1 MLCAVSVRA
10 GSEAAMARRIMRA
23 AEGAAL
29 DAYALRRELLRR
41 EEGAWRLRQ
50 DVLFPGY
57 VIVETCDPEL
67 LGKRLE
73 VLSAFSHLVYGAGG
87 AVGTLTKREAALVRM
102 LGGRDHLV
110 GVSVGEIVSNRLNV
124 TSGPLVG
131 LERLVAK
138 IDRHKRIAYLDAA
151 AFASFAAGEPR
162 RPGRR
167 GGVAAARAEASRP
180 VRVALEVVRKE

>member
-1 MLCAVSVRA
+1 
-10 GSEAAMARRIMRA
+10 MARRIVRA
-23 AEGAAL
+23 AEGVAL
-29 DAYALRRELLRR
+29 DAYALRREMLRR
-41 EEGAWRLRQ
+41 EDGAWRLRH

-67 LGKRLE
+67 LAKRLE
-73 VLSAFSHLVYGAGG
+73 VLSASSHLVQGAGG
-87 AVGTLTKREAALVRM
+87 AVGTLTEREAALVRT
-102 LGGRDHLV
+102 LGGRDHMV
-110 GVSVGEIVSNRLNV
+110 GVSVGEIVSNKLTV

-162 RPGRR
+162 RLGRR
-167 GGVAAARAEASRP
+167 GGAAIARAEVPRP

>member
-1 MLCAVSVRA
+1 
-10 GSEAAMARRIMRA
+10 MARRVMRA

-29 DAYALRRELLRR
+29 DAYALRREMLRR
-41 EEGAWRLRQ
+41 EDGAWRLCQ

-67 LGKRLE
+67 LAKRLE
-73 VLSAFSHLVYGAGG
+73 VLSASSHLVHGAGNS
-87 AVGTLTKREAALVRM
+87 VGTLTEREAALVRT

-131 LERLVAK
+131 LEGLVAK

-167 GGVAAARAEASRP
+167 CGAVAAPTDVPRP